1 MFVLLHSTRH
11 NEAMTGND
19 EIYVLYFMVNLV
31 YFSGEYISP
40 QPEQIGC
47 VGFLDRSTSNH
58 NVYSWHLRSCFS
70 DNLRFPDAS
79 RTFLNSSI

>member
-19 EIYVLYFMVNLV
+19 VIWMFYDKRSVFRRGIYQ
-31 YFSGEYISP
+31 SS
-40 QPEQIGC
+40 
-47 VGFLDRSTSNH
+47 VGADRMCRVLDRSTSNH

-70 DNLRFPDAS
+70 DTSRFPD
-79 RTFLNSSI
+79 TFAWSDW